1 MSIGAWII
9 SLFGKSIELL
19 IFFSLFAAG
28 MVFTLFGLI
37 FGGDTDHGDFDG
49 GDLHADVGADHGD
62 IHGDPDADADGPGP
76 GLLSIRGISFLLTG
90 FGGFAFVVMYFT
102 EKVFV
107 SSLAGL
113 AGGTPFA
120 VVCLFMY
127 KVFLKQQGRSMI
139 QVSDYNGAR
148 GTVEISIPEKGIGE
162 VDLSIAGRIVTRSAV
177 TIGNVSLKSGTP
189 VRVVNYLGNRVTVEK
204 LNN

>member
-1 MSIGAWII
+1 MNIGAWII
-9 SLFGKSIELL
+9 AMFGNSMELL

-37 FGGDTDHGDFDG
+37 FGGDAEHGDFDG
-49 GDLHADVGADHGD
+49 DLQADVGADHGD
-62 IHGDPDADADGPGP
+62 FDGDHDADGDGHGP
-76 GLLSIRGISFLLTG
+76 GLLSIRGVSFLLTG

-127 KVFLKQQGRSMI
+127 KVFLKQQASSMI

-148 GTVEISIPEKGIGE
+148 GTVKISIPEEGIGE
-162 VDLSIAGRIVTRSAV
+162 VDLSVAGRIVTRSAV

-189 VRVVNYLGNRVTVEK
+189 VRVVDYLGDRVTVEK
-204 LNN
+204 LDK

>member
-1 MSIGAWII
+1 MNIGAWII
-9 SLFGKSIELL
+9 AMFGNSMELL
-19 IFFSLFAAG
+19 IFFSLFSAG

-37 FGGDTDHGDFDG
+37 FGGDSEHGDFDG
-49 GDLHADVGADHGD
+49 ELQADVGADHGD
-62 IHGDPDADADGPGP
+62 FDGDHNVDGDGHGP
-76 GLLSIRGISFLLTG
+76 GLLSIRGMSFLLTG

-120 VVCLFMY
+120 VVCLLMY
-127 KVFLKQQGRSMI
+127 KVFLKQQASSMI

-148 GTVEISIPEKGIGE
+148 GTVKISIPEEGIGE
-162 VDLSIAGRIVTRSAV
+162 VDLSVAGRIVTRSAV

-189 VRVVNYLGNRVTVEK
+189 VRVVDYLGGRVTVEK
-204 LNN
+204 LDK